1 MQSVVLNAPG
11 SISLSDLP
19 LPEPGEGEVRLM
31 VVLAGICSTDRHIY
45 HGDFAVPLPRVL
57 GHELVGRVDA
67 VGAGLPETWLGQMCA
82 VQPARFCGECTN
94 CLRGYPELCLH
105 FSCLGNTQDGGFAE
119 YALVQADQLVPLEGL
134 SPESAVWLEPL
145 ACVLHALESSAAAAS
160 TTVLVVGAGTL
171 GKLMVMALRETSQ
184 ARLAIVDPNPNKIQ
198 EALDLGAHI
207 GWVVPRSG
215 PALEVDAQIQ
225 HWATD
230 GVQTVIDT
238 SGSPVAIERAIN
250 WAGAGARVVLF
261 GVSDPNARISVSPR
275 AVLDKE
281 LQLGAVAGM
290 TPSTFRQ
297 AESLLRAGRI
307 NPSRLVADVVELIE
321 VPRILAEGTRMNKG
335 KVLVRPGG
343 KGHDV

>member
-1 MQSVVLNAPG
+1 MQSVVLDAPG
-11 SISLSDLP
+11 LISLSDLP
-19 LPEPGEGEVRLM
+19 LPEPGEGEVRLR
-31 VVLAGICSTDRHIY
+31 VTLAGICSTDRHIY
-45 HGDFAVPLPRVL
+45 HGDFPVPLPRVL

-82 VQPARFCGECTN
+82 VQPARFCEKCTN

-119 YALVQADQLVPLEGL
+119 YALVRADQLIPLEGL

-145 ACVLHALESSAAAAS
+145 ACVLHALESSASAAS
-160 TTVLVVGAGTL
+160 STVLVIGAGTL
-171 GKLMVMALRETSQ
+171 GKLMVMALREMSQ
-184 ARLAIVDPNPNKIQ
+184 ARLAIVDPNPKKIQ
-198 EALDLGAHI
+198 EALDLGAHA
-207 GWVVPRSG
+207 GWVIPRSG
-215 PALEVDAQIQ
+215 PALEVGEQIQ
-225 HWATD
+225 HWAMD

-261 GVSDPNARISVSPR
+261 GVSDPDARISVSPR
-275 AVLDKE
+275 AILDKE
-281 LQLGAVAGM
+281 IQLSAVAGM
-290 TPSTFRQ
+290 TPATYKQ

-307 NPSRLVADVVELIE
+307 HPGSLVAEVVDLIE
-321 VPRILAEGTRMNKG
+321 VPRILAEGTRMNIG

-343 KGHDV
+343 MGL